1 MSAQVDPALRDL
13 GPLST
18 REARFLAG
26 VRQMPPSLIGALFAA
41 MMRRAEG
48 EPWRTA
54 IPAAFRDTGWSDA
67 DAAPE
72 IALMTECLDCA
83 AGTQPIQ

>member
-1 MSAQVDPALRDL
+1 MSAQVD
-13 GPLST
+13 LSN

-26 VRQMPPSLIGALFAA
+26 IRQMPPSLVAALVNA
-41 MMRRAEG
+41 MTRRVGG
-48 EPWRTA
+48 EPWQTA